1 MSAVVHFS
9 TDEIAP
15 RLRLAVW
22 REALFQT
29 EFNVDIEPISNVPFR
44 EEQRSGRYPACAF
57 YPAQA
62 RRPHIGATQNASSGM
77 K

>member
-29 EFNVDIEPISNVPFR
+29 ELNVDIEPISNAPFR
-44 EEQRSGRYPACAF
+44 ARATIRTLPGLRIL
-57 YPAQA
+57 PAQA